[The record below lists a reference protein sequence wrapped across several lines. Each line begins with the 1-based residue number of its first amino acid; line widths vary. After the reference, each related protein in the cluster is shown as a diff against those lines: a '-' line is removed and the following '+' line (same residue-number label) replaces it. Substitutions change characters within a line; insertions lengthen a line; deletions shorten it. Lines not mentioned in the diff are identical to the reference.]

1 MRLLPLIFACT
12 AATASADHFDIG
24 VLVSDGRIETWAAD
38 HTLGQYFNPERLF
51 AGEMDL
57 IAGSVVGDEPGFYFQ
72 NGTVFGGAF
81 VGFNIRAALRVWD
94 PLAPSNAP
102 GTNFLPIP
110 ASTLTFG
117 DSVTGTVTTPT
128 FDPPSPI
135 TGLQVLIPSV
145 GVDFHFPMTLN
156 NPAEGIYLVELELR
170 TSLAGVQNSAPFWM
184 VLNYGLNEPEHERA
198 VDYVKEHIV
207 PTPGTAAM
215 LGFAA
220 ICRRRRRC

>member
-1 MRLLPLIFACT
+1 
-12 AATASADHFDIG
+12 
-24 VLVSDGRIETWAAD
+24 
-38 HTLGQYFNPERLF
+38 
-51 AGEMDL
+51 
-57 IAGSVVGDEPGFYFQ
+57 
-72 NGTVFGGAF
+72 
-81 VGFNIRAALRVWD
+81 
-94 PLAPSNAP
+94 
-102 GTNFLPIP
+102 
-110 ASTLTFG
+110 
-117 DSVTGTVTTPT
+117 VTTPT

-156 NPAEGIYLVELELR
+156 NPPEGIYLVELELR

-184 VLNYGLNEPEHERA
+184 VLNYGLNGPEHERA

-215 LGFAA
+215 LGLAA